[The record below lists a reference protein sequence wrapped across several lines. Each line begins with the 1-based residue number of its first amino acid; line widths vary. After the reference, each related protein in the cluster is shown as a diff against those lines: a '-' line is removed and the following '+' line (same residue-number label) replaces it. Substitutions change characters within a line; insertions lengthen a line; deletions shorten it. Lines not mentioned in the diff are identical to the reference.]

1 MNLTS
6 DLPRRLRS
14 PSQWRRKSKSG
25 FVRADC
31 KLGSAREFD
40 ETRILGC
47 FLKNEE
53 FGLGGCHTLSLEQ

>member
-1 MNLTS
+1 MKSTLQRAALTFA
-6 DLPRRLRS
+6 
-14 PSQWRRKSKSG
+14 G
-25 FVRADC
+25 FF
-31 KLGSAREFD
+31 GSAREFD